1 MLRHSTPTA
10 GFVPWAAV
18 SVHLVSIQQT
28 QRGSFHAAD
37 ESESPAS
44 ASRQPGAQQ
53 YTELTCPRGTLERAV
68 FLLLMTTTF
77 EVKAHTKTLDR

>member
-1 MLRHSTPTA
+1 MSFYWNTGMIRIQCCRHSIPTA

-18 SVHLVSIQQT
+18 SVHLASIQQT

-44 ASRQPGAQQ
+44 ATRQP
-53 YTELTCPRGTLERAV
+53 ELSNTQNSPVHAEL
-68 FLLLMTTTF
+68 
-77 EVKAHTKTLDR
+77 